1 MIDDFADRILIL
13 RNLAGTRDSPL
24 QARVFDAEL
33 STQHVSTTLRQKLAS
48 ANDACIALRESP
60 PPDRRGMTV
69 EQHGHIRSTRLTV
82 ELPTGFWEN
91 PKLVD
96 FERDELL
103 DLNNQVLASVEIDPY
118 DDEVRLYGSDG
129 EPIAKI
135 TDFDDAQDISFEW
148 YDPLAPAEM
157 GWRGNYIHGIAGL
170 EYITVDPQFPVSA
183 RIYVEED
190 SVVISMSTPADRE
203 PVIHRLALDI
213 DQDGHRISHR
223 TEWQVTA
230 AGKMP
235 YTNAPD
241 HKFCS
246 PK

>member
-24 QARVFDAEL
+24 KAHVFDAEL
-33 STQHVSTTLRQKLAS
+33 SRQHVSTTLRQKLAS
-48 ANDACIALRESP
+48 ANDACIALKESA
-60 PPDRRGMTV
+60 PPDRRGMSV

-82 ELPTGFWEN
+82 ELPTGFLGN
-91 PKLVD
+91 PNRVD

-103 DLNNQVLASVEIDPY
+103 GLNNQVLASVEIDPY

-135 TDFDDAQDISFEW
+135 IDFDDAQDIPFEW
-148 YDPLAPAEM
+148 YDPLAPYGT
-157 GWRGNYIHGIAGL
+157 GWRGDYIHGIPGF
-170 EYITVDPQFPVSA
+170 EYITADIQFPVSA
-183 RIYVEED
+183 RIYVEEE
-190 SVVISMSTPADRE
+190 SVVISMTTPAEHE
-203 PVIHRLALDI
+203 PAIHRLALDI

-223 TEWQVTA
+223 AEWQVTA
-230 AGKMP
+230 AGEIP
-235 YTNAPD
+235 YLNVPD